1 MKKLFFSFLLL
12 FSLQSF
18 ANVIIFKATMIENMS
33 YFSEGAQVGLGVK
46 PTDILLFDSG
56 DEQGLVFSCED
67 QQIEY
72 YTKDE
77 TFNIHLADKSMCN
90 SIQNKLIS
98 FEYKVNSQNTVN
110 FIFDDK
116 LTKLYD
122 VIFP

>member
-67 QQIEY
+67 QKIEY

>member
-56 DEQGLVFSCED
+56 DKQGLVFSCED
-67 QQIEY
+67 QKIEY

-90 SIQNKLIS
+90 SIHNKLIS
-98 FEYKVNSQNTVN
+98 YEYKVNSHNTVN